1 MHMTGSVLQSVD
13 PDRIPRIALA
23 DLYPKQV
30 WYFLATFIALVTA
43 CHFVSKFNAYLTRQH
58 APRETT
64 TDSVSARRISWRR
77 LPLALL
83 NLWRTVAFRWSL
95 TLNLAGAGVYTFG
108 VADFLVAGMYITVLF
123 TWTFINSTLLT
134 RCIFYQ
140 RAALKFCSA
149 GSNKFRGRQV

>member
-58 APRETT
+58 APRGTT

-83 NLWRTVAFRWSL
+83 NLWRTAAFRWSL

-123 TWTFINSTLLT
+123 TWTFINSTFLT